1 MMFQKYIEGKKINSY
16 FAIVSKIFL
25 VRRIERDEILS
36 TSFQQCVLSWPT
48 GDIYP
53 WQNHTKAQA
62 SPGGLHC
69 WQDAVHS
76 SIGGCKYCLRWK
88 SNLFN
93 THFPDWELFH
103 DELLFWLHSQMTF
116 SPQIDAYKINAQFS
130 WLSQANPLEMLIY
143 NINIIS
149 TYRLV
154 ADILILVSKQ
164 FVRVIKVQ
172 MFYTGVTPIFL
183 KCLILTGMA
192 PRLSWK
198 GKRHEPLTSSSPS
211 SHFASSR

>member
-1 MMFQKYIEGKKINSY
+1 MRFSPQVSISAFFLGPQGISIRGRITQKHRLHLVDYIADKMQYTVALVDVN
-16 FAIVSKIFL
+16 IVSDERVTCSIHIFQ
-25 VRRIERDEILS
+25 IENC
-36 TSFQQCVLSWPT
+36 FMMNC
-48 GDIYP
+48 
-53 WQNHTKAQA
+53 
-62 SPGGLHC
+62 
-69 WQDAVHS
+69 
-76 SIGGCKYCLRWK
+76 
-88 SNLFN
+88 F
-93 THFPDWELFH
+93 
-103 DELLFWLHSQMTF
+103 FWLHSQMTF